1 MGLIVIDF
9 GDRVNQLADLS
20 IARGVGFGAL
30 AIMCGMV
37 GMGSLAIAFKFGGFS
52 FLFTTMVL
60 LIRDRV
66 YLPEQFKRTEV
77 WIMLRPEERPPP
89 EIASRLIMT
98 ARHQAM
104 MLWGFR
110 ASAAAALFLAF
121 ALLMDIFG

>member
-1 MGLIVIDF
+1 
-9 GDRVNQLADLS
+9 
-20 IARGVGFGAL
+20 
-30 AIMCGMV
+30 MCGMV